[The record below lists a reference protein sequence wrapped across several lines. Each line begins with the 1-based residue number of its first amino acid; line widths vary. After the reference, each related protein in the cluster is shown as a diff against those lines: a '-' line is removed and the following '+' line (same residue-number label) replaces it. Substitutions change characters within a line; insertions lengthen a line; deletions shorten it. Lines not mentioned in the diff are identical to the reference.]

1 MAEEARWLS
10 LNQRLSESTQLLRKD
25 RDTWL
30 AYGYPA
36 TVSTFISSVLT
47 ALEKGLVLS
56 EQRVQQIADVLN
68 APEIE
73 ALGET
78 VIDLTE
84 SMIGI
89 LQMIALLQK
98 ELASAAPPPPKAD
111 EPGVSN
117 LSSEIANTLVFIDGL
132 ISELVRVKAIQP
144 NLQRW
149 YAYFRSEVVAMQ
161 MPRAGVFQTL
171 MQELQE
177 AMQRVLFRQSKPSP
191 RIQAN
196 LTLLWTQLI
205 YLYNQVTVLAK
216 LAQTEGQPQVPFEEG
231 REGAPSPPPPSG
243 GNGGPP
249 PPPPSG
255 GEGGGPP
262 PPPPPSGGGG
272 PPSPSVQPQKALSF
286 AEQLEQQRQGGLKK
300 VPKPAE
306 EGVKK
311 TQATEKGSITDILAT
326 AFKGK
331 QRARAQGDEPT
342 MSEEEE
348 EEWNA
353 PPGGPQAPP
362 DLTESGTGGYQA
374 KVSLKEQLRIHI
386 TRRMEEQLI
395 GHPLFSV
402 QSSATPTTINTP
414 LIIQLRM
421 PANKN

>member
-56 EQRVQQIADVLN
+56 DQRVQQIADVLN

-117 LSSEIANTLVFIDGL
+117 LSSEIANTLLFIDGL

-231 REGAPSPPPPSG
+231 SG
-243 GNGGPP
+243 ESPP
-249 PPPPSG
+249 PPPPSEG
-255 GEGGGPP
+255 GGGPP
-262 PPPPPSGGGG
+262 PAPSQPSPPSS
-272 PPSPSVQPQKALSF
+272 PPASPSVQPQKALSF

-374 KVSLKEQLRIHI
+374 KVSLKEQLRARI

-402 QSSATPTTINTP
+402 QSSATPTTINNP